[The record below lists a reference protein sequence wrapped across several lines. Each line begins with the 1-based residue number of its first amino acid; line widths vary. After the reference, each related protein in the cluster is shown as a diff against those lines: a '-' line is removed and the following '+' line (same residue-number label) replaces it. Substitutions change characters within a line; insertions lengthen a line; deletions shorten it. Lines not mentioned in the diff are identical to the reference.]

1 MPAPAPPLLQVALVE
16 DDAATRQRFGAAI
29 SAAPDL
35 VLAGAFA
42 TGGEALAWLETQVLD
57 VLLVDLGLPDVPG
70 LAVIERCVQLH
81 PRCDIMVISMY
92 EDEEHVVRSLEA
104 GASGYLLKDSFDDEI
119 ARHIRELRLGGAPM
133 TPIIARHLIKK
144 FRALPKDTAVH
155 PGKNGPMGPM
165 GTVPLSPRE
174 QLILVR
180 ISQGFSYGEIAE
192 LEGVTR
198 NTVHTHIKNMYSKL
212 SVHSRTEAVFE
223 ASRLGLLAGGPGL

>member
-29 SAAPDL
+29 EAAPDL

-42 TGGEALAWLETQVLD
+42 TGGEALAWLDLQAPD

-70 LAVIERCVQLH
+70 LSVIERCARLY

-92 EDEEHVVRSLEA
+92 EDEAHVVRSLEA

-119 ARHIRELRLGGAPM
+119 ARHIRELRAGGAPM

-144 FRALPKDTAVH
+144 FRGLPRVAAA
-155 PGKNGPMGPM
+155 GPSAPPM
-165 GTVPLSPRE
+165 PSTPLSPRE
-174 QLILVR
+174 QLILTR

-192 LEGVTR
+192 LEAISR
-198 NTVHTHIKNMYSKL
+198 NTVHSHIKNIYSKL
-212 SVHSRTEAVFE
+212 SVHSRTEAVYE
-223 ASRLGLLAGGPGL
+223 ASRLGWLADR